1 MRLSVI
7 IVLCVLLPWQ
17 ASAQREVEL
26 GIKSSFA
33 KLIPLAVAPFD
44 AVDGAPPDQAKML
57 EQIVTNDL
65 QFSGIFKVT
74 VGRASHSGDGSGE
87 IVEVRGVLSR
97 QGADVQFEGLVVDAS
112 NNVTIGGKRYAVK
125 SEQVRQVAHHFSDEV
140 VRMLTGET
148 GIASTKI
155 VYRQKKGDSWEIV
168 MVDYDGY
175 NPRVILRQT
184 VSVIFPRWIDDSKA
198 LVFTSFREGKIDLWI
213 RHLAEAASK
222 RLLSYPGLNY
232 STDWSEKRQEMA
244 VTLSKDGDPEIYVT
258 GKDGKIKRRLT
269 HARSIDCSPNWS
281 PSGREIVFT
290 SDRSGMPQIYIMQAD
305 GSNVRRLSLSGGRY
319 NDSPAWSP
327 KGDWIV
333 YVSRIDGF
341 FQLCTI
347 RPDGS
352 GFQVITDEKVD
363 HEDPRWAPNGR
374 HIVCTEKR
382 GYQNVITVVD
392 MRTGGKRILSQG
404 ETPDWS
410 TR

>member
-1 MRLSVI
+1 
-7 IVLCVLLPWQ
+7 
-17 ASAQREVEL
+17 
-26 GIKSSFA
+26 
-33 KLIPLAVAPFD
+33 
-44 AVDGAPPDQAKML
+44 
-57 EQIVTNDL
+57 
-65 QFSGIFKVT
+65 
-74 VGRASHSGDGSGE
+74 
-87 IVEVRGVLSR
+87 
-97 QGADVQFEGLVVDAS
+97 
-112 NNVTIGGKRYAVK
+112 
-125 SEQVRQVAHHFSDEV
+125 
-140 VRMLTGET
+140 
-148 GIASTKI
+148 
-155 VYRQKKGDSWEIV
+155 
-168 MVDYDGY
+168 
-175 NPRVILRQT
+175 
-184 VSVIFPRWIDDSKA
+184 
-198 LVFTSFREGKIDLWI
+198 
-213 RHLAEAASK
+213 
-222 RLLSYPGLNY
+222 
-232 STDWSEKRQEMA
+232 MA
-244 VTLSKDGDPEIYVT
+244 VTLSKDGDPELYVT